1 MGPLES
7 PPVNNFCYWL
17 PESCAKP
24 HTHTQEDSVLP
35 VLVKGEE
42 WAWSRCDCW
51 VRSLNENSTYSTD
64 VTLPSGFA
72 FPAPRGALSVAGL
85 LGDCALTEWLDELV
99 GSFDI
104 FLSSNACDPGQTD
117 SARYTQVTVH
127 HYKSALPK
135 VGYVKNVP
143 WKKKKRPCGHIHL
156 GPTEYTALSALQSI
170 LAHPRL
176 WEALQWWG
184 LWLGAI
190 NVSVSQDF
198 LNLMPTKCFFQ

>member
-143 WKKKKRPCGHIHL
+143 WKKKKKTLWSHSFGTHWIHCPLCFTEHIS
-156 GPTEYTALSALQSI
+156 TSKALRSSAMV
-170 LAHPRL
+170 
-176 WEALQWWG
+176 G
-184 LWLGAI
+184 VVVG
-190 NVSVSQDF
+190 
-198 LNLMPTKCFFQ
+198 CY